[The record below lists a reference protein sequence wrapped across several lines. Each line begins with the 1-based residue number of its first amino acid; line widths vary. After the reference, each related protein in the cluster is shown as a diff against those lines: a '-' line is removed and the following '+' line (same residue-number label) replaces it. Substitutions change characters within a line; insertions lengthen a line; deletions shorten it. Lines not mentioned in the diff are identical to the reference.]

1 MFLGVQAVIAQSF
14 ARIHLAN
21 LINFGILPLMFKEE
35 GDYRVLEQGD
45 EIEIEVGDLG
55 DKVTL
60 INKTKKKEIPL
71 IPLLDEREK
80 ILVRNGGALP
90 FVKGKGLAWGD

>member
-1 MFLGVQAVIAQSF
+1 
-14 ARIHLAN
+14 
-21 LINFGILPLMFKEE
+21 
-35 GDYRVLEQGD
+35 LEQGD

-60 INKTKKKEIPL
+60 IDVTKKKDIPL

-80 ILVRNGGALP
+80 ILVRKGGALS
-90 FVKGKGLAWGD
+90 FVKGKRFGS

>member
-21 LINFGILPLMFKEE
+21 LINFGILPLIFKEE
-35 GDYRVLEQGD
+35 SDYQVLDQGD

-55 DKVTL
+55 DEVTL
-60 INKTKKKEIPL
+60 INVTKKKKIPL
-71 IPLLDEREK
+71 IPLVDERDK

-90 FVKGKGLAWGD
+90 FVKGKRSGLG